1 MFELRLDAMRVVLGG
16 ALLITSWQPT
26 AAANEREAGRAIL
39 EKNCSR
45 CHGVVAGKPS
55 PLADAPNLY
64 TVLSTYPW
72 ERLEVELSEGIG
84 SRHKEM
90 PQIQFSMEDI
100 EGIYY
105 YLHARNP
112 DAESRP
118 PQ

>member
-16 ALLITSWQPT
+16 ALLAISLQPT

-45 CHGVVAGKPS
+45 CHAVVAGKPN
-55 PLADAPNLY
+55 PLAEAPNLY

-84 SRHKEM
+84 SRHKDM
-90 PQIQFSMEDI
+90 PQIQFSIEDI
-100 EGIYY
+100 ESIYY
-105 YLHARNP
+105 YLHDRSP
-112 DAESRP
+112 DAESRR